1 MLREN
6 SREMNEEKWTETR
19 LRKARENLQK
29 KAEMSKWEAD
39 GRDYKRENVMEL
51 WRNKLMEVERRV
63 REKSFED
70 LAYKEEY
77 RR

>member
-1 MLREN
+1 
-6 SREMNEEKWTETR
+6 
-19 LRKARENLQK
+19 
-29 KAEMSKWEAD
+29 MSKWEAD